1 MPIFNVLRI
10 DEKHLAKVRAVR
22 HRVEVDECVSKNSHE
37 EFLKWYKNLSKI
49 LSNQKQ
55 LTSCSIVRIFD

>member
-10 DEKHLAKVRAVR
+10 DEKHLARVRAVR
-22 HRVEVDECVSKNSHE
+22 HQIEVDEKVSRNAQE
-37 EFLKWYKNLSKI
+37 EFLKWYKGISKI

>member
-22 HRVEVDECVSKNSHE
+22 NRVEVSEEVNRIAQD
-37 EFLKWYKNLSKI
+37 EFLKWYKSISKI
-49 LSNQKQ
+49 LSNQKA
-55 LTSCSIVRIFD
+55 LTSCSVVRIYE

>member
-10 DEKHLAKVRAVR
+10 DETHLAKVRAVR
-22 HRVEVDECVSKNSHE
+22 SNVEVTEKVNKNFQE
-37 EFLKWYKNLSKI
+37 DFLKWYKGISKI

-55 LTSCSIVRIFD
+55 LTSCTIVRTIE